1 MNTPSHRNRFLR
13 VILDA
18 PRLNYGSDL
27 FDYRWPDDRAA
38 EIGQRVLLPFGR
50 QTLIGLIV
58 EITDTSEV
66 EPSKLRD
73 AIAVLDD
80 VPTLPLD
87 WFTLMRFAADY
98 YQRSLG
104 EVALP
109 ALPLLLRK
117 AKAYR
122 PESVQPQEPARY
134 SSRSIRQLRK
144 KSMGAAKPD
153 TSTASTQ
160 MPILTAEQAV
170 AVTEIRS
177 ALRGSEF
184 QPLLLHGV
192 TGSGKTE
199 VYLQALADVLARG
212 QQALVLVPEINLT
225 PQLLE
230 IFRGRFPQARLAS
243 LHSGMPDGERALQ
256 WLRVHEGEADIL
268 LGTRMAVMVPLPRL
282 GLVVVDEEHDPS
294 FKQQEG
300 LRYSARD
307 LALVL
312 AQQRR
317 IPIILGSATP
327 SLETW
332 AQAERGRYKKLT
344 LSSRAADDAAGLPQI
359 RMVSLERTPLEH
371 GFSETLRNAI
381 QQRLERGE
389 QSLIFHNRRGYA
401 PVLACGACGW
411 ISDCRRCSVHAVF
424 HKLDGRLHCH
434 HCGWEARVPKACPD
448 CGNVDLAPLGR
459 GTQRIEETLAS
470 WFPEA
475 RILRIDRDSTRR
487 KGSMQTA
494 LSAVHA
500 GEVDILV
507 GTQMVAKGHDF
518 RHLTLVGVVD
528 ADSALFSH
536 DFRAAERLFA
546 NLMQVAGRAGRA
558 HKPGEVLIQ
567 TRYPQHPLFAA
578 LTAHDFDR
586 FAKSQLDER
595 RTAGLPPYAYH
606 AVLRAEAKTLEA
618 ALAFLHAAR
627 EIAQNL
633 LVACDQS
640 STIDLYDPV
649 PMNLVR
655 VANVERAQ
663 LLVEARS
670 RPALQNLLPIW
681 LAALRA
687 IKTRVQW
694 HVEVDPLE
702 I

>member
-1 MNTPSHRNRFLR
+1 MNIPSHRIKFLR
-13 VILDA
+13 VALDA
-18 PRLNYGSDL
+18 PRLTYRSDL
-27 FDYRWPDDRAA
+27 LDYCWPSTWPAQV
-38 EIGQRVLLPFGR
+38 GQRVLVPFGR
-50 QTLIGLIV
+50 QTLLGLIV
-58 EITDTSEV
+58 EISDISEV
-66 EPSKLRD
+66 DPGKLRD

-80 VPTLPLD
+80 LPPLPPD
-87 WFTLMRFAADY
+87 WFALMRFAADY

-117 AKAYR
+117 ATAYQ
-122 PESVQPQEPARY
+122 PQPVQPEETPRY
-134 SSRSIRQLRK
+134 GSRSIRQLRK
-144 KSMGAAKPD
+144 KSVGATKLGP
-153 TSTASTQ
+153 SVASVEN
-160 MPILTAEQAV
+160 PILTSEQTV

-177 ALRGSEF
+177 ALQAGSGF

-199 VYLQALADVLARG
+199 VYLQALAEVLARG

-225 PQLLE
+225 PQLLD

-243 LHSGMPDGERALQ
+243 LHSGMPDGERARQ
-256 WLRVHEGEADIL
+256 WLSVHEGEADIL
-268 LGTRMAVMVPLPRL
+268 LGTRMAVMVPLPHL
-282 GLVVVDEEHDPS
+282 GLIVVDEEHDPS

-332 AQAERGRYKKLT
+332 AQAERGRYKKLVLT
-344 LSSRAADDAAGLPQI
+344 SRAADTAGLPQI
-359 RMVSLERTPLEH
+359 RLVSLERTPLEH
-371 GFSETLRNAI
+371 GFSATLRAAI

-411 ISDCRRCSVHAVF
+411 ISDCRRCSAHAVF
-424 HKLDGRLHCH
+424 HKQDGRLHCH

-459 GTQRIEETLAS
+459 GTQRIEEALAD
-470 WFPEA
+470 WFPDA
-475 RILRIDRDSTRR
+475 RVLRIDRDSTRR

-528 ADSALFSH
+528 ADAALFSH

-558 HKPGEVLIQ
+558 QKPGEVLIQ

-578 LTAHDFDR
+578 LTAHDFNR
-586 FAKSQLDER
+586 FAQSQLDER

-618 ALAFLHAAR
+618 ALAFLQTAR
-627 EIAQNL
+627 ELAQNL
-633 LVACDQS
+633 VNASDNAS
-640 STIDLYDPV
+640 AIDLYDPV

-663 LLVEARS
+663 LLIEARS
-670 RPALQNLLPIW
+670 RPALQSLLPEW
-681 LAALRA
+681 LTELRT

-694 HVEVDPLE
+694 HTEVDPLE